1 MEDNEILEELVK
13 ALQAEGGEATLDR
26 LLYAYP
32 RLKETGREKVLE
44 AAKKSGMIE
53 VSEKTW
59 YIFQPNLHKYIMLRL
74 AGEATPPDLMAKNG
88 QSTLGETGKTGEA
101 SLRGCRR
108 RSSDG

>member
-59 YIFQPNLHKYIMLRL
+59 YIFQPNLHKYILLRL
-74 AGEATPPDLMAKNG
+74 SGEAAPPDLMAKNG
-88 QSTLGETGKTGEA
+88 QNILGEAEKAGEG
-101 SLRGCRR
+101 SPRSCRR
-108 RSSDG
+108 RFRDE